1 MYAVIRTGGK
11 QYRVAPEDVIEI
23 ERLAAK
29 AGDQVQFSEVLMVA
43 GEGGISFGAPLVA
56 GATVAGEV
64 TALTRGP
71 KLVIFKKKRRKHFRR
86 KNGHRQDLMEV
97 RITEILT
104 DGHKPE
110 QRARPAAAAAE
121 PAAAAAEPAAAAA
134 EPAAAAAEPAAAAAE
149 PAALAEPAAAAKP
162 AGAADQGAADNL
174 SLISGVGPKIKQS
187 LGELGYTRF
196 AQIAALTP
204 EEIETIETALKSK
217 GRIARD
223 EWIDQARELM
233 AGNPPRAKIDRAKP
247 PKAE

>member
-121 PAAAAAEPAAAAA
+121 PAAATAD
-134 EPAAAAAEPAAAAAE
+134 

-162 AGAADQGAADNL
+162 TGAADQGAADNL

-233 AGNPPRAKIDRAKP
+233 AGNPPRAKIDRGKP

>member
-23 ERLAAK
+23 ERLAAN

-104 DGHKPE
+104 DGRKPE
-110 QRARPAAAAAE
+110 QRARPVAAE
-121 PAAAAAEPAAAAA
+121 PAAVA
-134 EPAAAAAEPAAAAAE
+134 
-149 PAALAEPAAAAKP
+149 AEPAAAAKP
-162 AGAADQGAADNL
+162 AGAADEGAADNL
-174 SLISGVGPKIKQS
+174 SLISGVGPKIRQS

-233 AGNPPRAKIDRAKP
+233 AGNPPRAKVDKAKT

>member
-29 AGDQVQFSEVLMVA
+29 AGDQIQFSEVLMVA

-110 QRARPAAAAAE
+110 QRAR
-121 PAAAAAEPAAAAA
+121 
-134 EPAAAAAEPAAAAAE
+134 PAAAAAEPAAAAAE

-233 AGNPPRAKIDRAKP
+233 AGNPPRAKVDRAKP

>member
-121 PAAAAAEPAAAAA
+121 PAAAAAEPAA
-134 EPAAAAAEPAAAAAE
+134 
-149 PAALAEPAAAAKP
+149 LAEPAAAAKP

-196 AQIAALTP
+196 AQIAALTL

-233 AGNPPRAKIDRAKP
+233 AGNPPRAKVDRAKP

>member
-104 DGHKPE
+104 DGRKPE

-121 PAAAAAEPAAAAA
+121 PTAAAEPVAG
-134 EPAAAAAEPAAAAAE
+134 
-149 PAALAEPAAAAKP
+149 AKP
-162 AGAADQGAADNL
+162 AGGADQGPADNL

>member
-23 ERLAAK
+23 ERLAAN

-43 GEGGISFGAPLVA
+43 GEGGISFGAPRVA

-104 DGHKPE
+104 DGRKPE
-110 QRARPAAAAAE
+110 QRARPVAAE
-121 PAAAAAEPAAAAA
+121 PAAVA
-134 EPAAAAAEPAAAAAE
+134 
-149 PAALAEPAAAAKP
+149 AEPAAAAKP
-162 AGAADQGAADNL
+162 AGAADEGAADNL
-174 SLISGVGPKIKQS
+174 SLISGVGPKIRQS

-233 AGNPPRAKIDRAKP
+233 AGNPPRAKVDKAKT

>member
-110 QRARPAAAAAE
+110 QGARPAAAAAE
-121 PAAAAAEPAAAAA
+121 PAAAAAEPAAAA
-134 EPAAAAAEPAAAAAE
+134 
-149 PAALAEPAAAAKP
+149 AEPAAAAKP

-196 AQIAALTP
+196 AQIAALTL

>member
-121 PAAAAAEPAAAAA
+121 PAA
-134 EPAAAAAEPAAAAAE
+134 
-149 PAALAEPAAAAKP
+149 LAETAAAAKP
-162 AGAADQGAADNL
+162 SGAADQGAADNL

-187 LGELGYTRF
+187 LDELGYTRF

>member
-43 GEGGISFGAPLVA
+43 SEGGISFGAPLVA

-110 QRARPAAAAAE
+110 QRAR
-121 PAAAAAEPAAAAA
+121 PAAAAA

>member
-134 EPAAAAAEPAAAAAE
+134 EPAA
-149 PAALAEPAAAAKP
+149 LAEPAAAAKP

-223 EWIDQARELM
+223 EWIKQARELM

>member
-86 KNGHRQDLMEV
+86 KNGHRQDLMAV

-110 QRARPAAAAAE
+110 QRAR
-121 PAAAAAEPAAAAA
+121 PAAAAA

>member
-23 ERLAAK
+23 ERLAAN

-104 DGHKPE
+104 DGRKPE
-110 QRARPAAAAAE
+110 QRARPVAAE
-121 PAAAAAEPAAAAA
+121 PAAVA
-134 EPAAAAAEPAAAAAE
+134 
-149 PAALAEPAAAAKP
+149 AEPAAAAKP
-162 AGAADQGAADNL
+162 AGAADEGAADNL
-174 SLISGVGPKIKQS
+174 SLISGVGPKIRQS

-233 AGNPPRAKIDRAKP
+233 AGNRPRAKVDKAKT

>member
-97 RITEILT
+97 RITQILT

-110 QRARPAAAAAE
+110 QRAR
-121 PAAAAAEPAAAAA
+121 PAAAAA

>member
-23 ERLAAK
+23 ERLAAN

-86 KNGHRQDLMEV
+86 KNGHRQDLMQV

-104 DGHKPE
+104 DGRKPE
-110 QRARPAAAAAE
+110 QRARPVAAE
-121 PAAAAAEPAAAAA
+121 PAAVA
-134 EPAAAAAEPAAAAAE
+134 
-149 PAALAEPAAAAKP
+149 AEPAAAAKP
-162 AGAADQGAADNL
+162 AGAADEGAADNL
-174 SLISGVGPKIKQS
+174 SLISGVGPKIRQS

-233 AGNPPRAKIDRAKP
+233 AGNPPRAKVDKAKT

>member
-121 PAAAAAEPAAAAA
+121 PAA
-134 EPAAAAAEPAAAAAE
+134 
-149 PAALAEPAAAAKP
+149 LAEPAAAAKP

>member
-23 ERLAAK
+23 ERLAAN

-104 DGHKPE
+104 DGRKPE
-110 QRARPAAAAAE
+110 QRARPVAAE
-121 PAAAAAEPAAAAA
+121 PAAVA
-134 EPAAAAAEPAAAAAE
+134 
-149 PAALAEPAAAAKP
+149 AEPAAAAKP
-162 AGAADQGAADNL
+162 AGAADEGAANNL
-174 SLISGVGPKIKQS
+174 SLISGVGPKIRQS

-233 AGNPPRAKIDRAKP
+233 AGNPPRAKVDKAKT

>member
-121 PAAAAAEPAAAAA
+121 PAAAAAEPAA
-134 EPAAAAAEPAAAAAE
+134 
-149 PAALAEPAAAAKP
+149 LAERAAAAKP
-162 AGAADQGAADNL
+162 AGADDQGAADNL

>member
-11 QYRVAPEDVIEI
+11 QYRVAPNDVIEI

-29 AGDQVQFSEVLMVA
+29 AGDPVEFSEVLMVA
-43 GEGGISFGAPLVA
+43 GESGIALGAPLVA

-64 TALTRGP
+64 MALTRGP

-104 DGHKPE
+104 DGQKPE
-110 QRARPAAAAAE
+110 ERDQPTAAE
-121 PAAAAAEPAAAAA
+121 PAAAARKSAAPARSAAAA
-134 EPAAAAAEPAAAAAE
+134 
-149 PAALAEPAAAAKP
+149 
-162 AGAADQGAADNL
+162 DQSDADNL
-174 SLISGVGPKIKQS
+174 SLISGVGPKIRQS
-187 LGELGYTRF
+187 LNELGYTHF

-204 EEIETIETALKSK
+204 GEIETIETALKSK

-223 EWIDQARELM
+223 EWIDQARDLM
-233 AGNPPRAKIDRAKP
+233 AGKPARAKVDRAKP
-247 PKAE
+247 AKPQ